1 MDTTLR
7 FLHAG
12 DLHLERPPGGL
23 AEAADQLRPALADAA
38 YRAAERV
45 FDTAVKHHA
54 DFVVLAGDVVD
65 PQASGPRGIVFL
77 DEQFEKLA
85 AAGIRVYWAGSSLDR
100 FEHWAPQWPLP
111 DNVRRFAVDRVEHVV
126 HERAGEPLALV
137 MGMSTMHQGRVPA
150 AAFDTHASELFS
162 VAVAHG
168 STGADS
174 LSQRPVDYWALGGEH
189 LRQSLLS
196 GTVTVHYCGTPQGR
210 EPEETG
216 PRGCTLVHVDDTR
229 RVRTTFIPTDTVRYC
244 DERIT
249 VEEATT
255 REQLVALLDDR
266 LDELLIDPFGPE
278 LLIRWT
284 VLGSES
290 LASELRSTKAST
302 DLVARLRAEYGARR
316 PAAWTV
322 SLDAAPAAAATE
334 LYDEE
339 TLLGEFL
346 RSARHYAEH
355 PEDKLSLAGYLAE
368 RHLAGRL
375 GALADLADADVRRE
389 VLAEATALGVDLL
402 HPAGDRP

>member
-302 DLVARLRAEYGARR
+302 DLVARFAPNTVPGARQ
-316 PAAWTV
+316 PG
-322 SLDAAPAAAATE
+322 P
-334 LYDEE
+334 
-339 TLLGEFL
+339 
-346 RSARHYAEH
+346 
-355 PEDKLSLAGYLAE
+355 
-368 RHLAGRL
+368 
-375 GALADLADADVRRE
+375 
-389 VLAEATALGVDLL
+389 
-402 HPAGDRP
+402 